1 MLKTCFI
8 KCSTL
13 LKVAKE
19 DISVRFFEEI
29 DDNIV
34 WEGYGDFQ
42 HTNVHK
48 QVAIS
53 FRTPRYKSIDVD
65 QQVRVNIVAGNIN
78 SSVKTS
84 FFILAVLHST
94 ETTF

>member
-1 MLKTCFI
+1 MASQKENVLI
-8 KCSTL
+8 NSTS

-65 QQVRVNIVAGNIN
+65 QPVRV
-78 SSVKTS
+78 
-84 FFILAVLHST
+84 
-94 ETTF
+94 TTLEIQSEIHAK